1 MLLAVPSY
9 VLLVDTGASYMCMDL
24 CVLQGVQIAIKILKR
39 SLTRLKFAHA
49 GRVYLEGQ
57 L

>member
-1 MLLAVPSY
+1 VLLAVPSY

-24 CVLQGVQIAIKILKR
+24 CVLQGVQIAIQILKL